1 MKRLMI
7 SAMASGSGK
16 TVLTCGLL
24 AALTA
29 RGHAAQALKCGPDYI
44 DPMFHEKVLGVP
56 SRNLD
61 LFLQGEDGVRR
72 TLLKQKGDY
81 VVVEGAMGFYDGVN
95 GTDRASAWQVARTAS
110 LPVVLAIRPGGSSLT
125 LAAQVKGLL
134 TFRADSQIRGLVLTA
149 CRPSLYAHLAP
160 ILEEETG
167 LPVLGYLHWQPS
179 SWPADARGDRR
190 PESAVPQS
198 GGAVG
203 KDSESGRLMGVGGG
217 NRENSRSRP
226 PKTVPTKELLCHR
239 RGVGC
244 GLLFLLCG

>member
-72 TLLKQKGDY
+72 TLLKKGT
-81 VVVEGAMGFYDGVN
+81 MLWW
-95 GTDRASAWQVARTAS
+95 RAPW
-110 LPVVLAIRPGGSSLT
+110 
-125 LAAQVKGLL
+125 
-134 TFRADSQIRGLVLTA
+134 DSM
-149 CRPSLYAHLAP
+149 
-160 ILEEETG
+160 TG
-167 LPVLGYLHWQPS
+167 
-179 SWPADARGDRR
+179 
-190 PESAVPQS
+190 
-198 GGAVG
+198 
-203 KDSESGRLMGVGGG
+203 
-217 NRENSRSRP
+217 
-226 PKTVPTKELLCHR
+226 
-239 RGVGC
+239 
-244 GLLFLLCG
+244 

>member
-125 LAAQVKGLL
+125 FGRSGQG
-134 TFRADSQIRGLVLTA
+134 TFDLPGGSQFVGWFLPPVGPLFTPTWRLFWKK
-149 CRPSLYAHLAP
+149 RPDC
-160 ILEEETG
+160 
-167 LPVLGYLHWQPS
+167 Q
-179 SWPADARGDRR
+179 
-190 PESAVPQS
+190 
-198 GGAVG
+198 
-203 KDSESGRLMGVGGG
+203 
-217 NRENSRSRP
+217 
-226 PKTVPTKELLCHR
+226 
-239 RGVGC
+239 
-244 GLLFLLCG
+244 F

>member
-29 RGHAAQALKCGPDYI
+29 RGHVAQALKCGPDYI

-95 GTDRASAWQVARTAS
+95 GTDRASAWQVARAAN

-125 LAAQVKGLL
+125 LAAQV
-134 TFRADSQIRGLVLTA
+134 RGL
-149 CRPSLYAHLAP
+149 
-160 ILEEETG
+160 
-167 LPVLGYLHWQPS
+167 
-179 SWPADARGDRR
+179 
-190 PESAVPQS
+190 
-198 GGAVG
+198 
-203 KDSESGRLMGVGGG
+203 
-217 NRENSRSRP
+217 
-226 PKTVPTKELLCHR
+226 
-239 RGVGC
+239 
-244 GLLFLLCG
+244 

>member
-29 RGHAAQALKCGPDYI
+29 RGHVAQALKCGPDYI

-95 GTDRASAWQVARTAS
+95 GTDRASAWQVARAAN

-125 LAAQVKGLL
+125 LAAQV
-134 TFRADSQIRGLVLTA
+134 RG
-149 CRPSLYAHLAP
+149 
-160 ILEEETG
+160 
-167 LPVLGYLHWQPS
+167 W
-179 SWPADARGDRR
+179 
-190 PESAVPQS
+190 
-198 GGAVG
+198 
-203 KDSESGRLMGVGGG
+203 
-217 NRENSRSRP
+217 
-226 PKTVPTKELLCHR
+226 
-239 RGVGC
+239 
-244 GLLFLLCG
+244 FLLLVGPLFTPTWRLFWKKRPDCRFWVTSLPWRRQTLAAVILAC

>member
-81 VVVEGAMGFYDGVN
+81 VVVEGAMGFYDGSSN
-95 GTDRASAWQVARTAS
+95 GSVLIGRNTSTKVPMPEKLFTERPYSFPNSSWILLLTLWRPIPCSFPSSTCSAWIDAS
-110 LPVVLAIRPGGSSLT
+110 SFFNCSGDIPDPLSATTMLKFPSVQNAFNVTLPPVVISLN
-125 LAAQVKGLL
+125 
-134 TFRADSQIRGLVLTA
+134 A
-149 CRPSLYAHLAP
+149 CRIAFS
-160 ILEEETG
+160 T
-167 LPVLGYLHWQPS
+167 
-179 SWPADARGDRR
+179 
-190 PESAVPQS
+190 S
-198 GGAVG
+198 G
-203 KDSESGRLMGVGGG
+203 
-217 NRENSRSRP
+217 
-226 PKTVPTKELLCHR
+226 
-239 RGVGC
+239 
-244 GLLFLLCG
+244 